1 MKKALYAGS
10 FDPLTSGHVNIIE
23 RAASI
28 CDELVVG
35 VIRNPQ
41 KAPYFTVEERVKL
54 IEENVAHLG
63 NVAVD
68 SFEGLLAEYVNNGKF
83 DVVIR
88 GMRGTSDFDCEIQ
101 MAQMN
106 ARLYNDCVETVFLVT
121 DPRYS
126 FLSSSMAKEV
136 YSLNGN
142 LTGLVPENILKA
154 MEEKKDDERR

>member
-10 FDPLTSGHVNIIE
+10 FDPLTSGHVNIIK

-106 ARLYNDCVETVFLVT
+106 ARLYNDCVETVFLMT

>member
-23 RAASI
+23 CAASI

-106 ARLYNDCVETVFLVT
+106 ARLYNDCVETVFLMT

>member
-35 VIRNPQ
+35 VIKNPQ

-106 ARLYNDCVETVFLVT
+106 ARLYNDCVETVFLMT

>member
-106 ARLYNDCVETVFLVT
+106 ARLYNDCVETVFLMT

-126 FLSSSMAKEV
+126 FLSSSMPKEV